1 MSLDKRCIVIG
12 AGVAGAACARALVD
26 RGWQVKL
33 LDIAKDPCTA
43 ASGVPVGVVSCHASP
58 DDNPLSQLTRAGLQA
73 TVAFARAHL
82 IEGQDW
88 SACGVLERRSAD
100 SNHTKKPWQETA
112 QYSVWF
118 SHVQLA
124 KPAQLKEA
132 GLSGE
137 ASNDLWQPQG
147 AWIKPLALVRAL
159 LSSDDI
165 LFLGLYEV
173 ESMQQ
178 SQATGEWVLR
188 IKHHIPIP
196 GLGSSFT
203 YTSESAPHVV
213 LATGAQTL
221 DFLNQVLYEPD
232 MGLHPIAGQVSW
244 GLQDA
249 SVSQRLPRFAVN
261 GHGSFL
267 AHVPT
272 ADGPAWY
279 TGSTFD
285 RHQSHL
291 LASDEAH
298 ANNRQRLIEL
308 LPAVADTLTSQWN
321 DPAQIRAW
329 NGVRCASV
337 NRLPK
342 LGPLDE
348 QRLPGL
354 HMLSAL
360 GSRGLTL
367 ALLCAQAVADRI
379 EGKPPALSDALL
391 KAMQCELPAPDQ

>member
-12 AGVAGAACARALVD
+12 AGVAGAACARVLVD

-33 LDIAKDPCTA
+33 LDMAKDPCAA

-58 DDNPLSQLTRAGLQA
+58 DDNPLSQLTRAGLKA
-73 TVAFARAHL
+73 TVAFAKANL

-88 SACGVLERRSAD
+88 SPVGVLERRFAESD
-100 SNHTKKPWQETA
+100 KSKKPWQEPA
-112 QYSVWF
+112 QDSVWF
-118 SHVQLA
+118 SHVKLAQKEQLR
-124 KPAQLKEA
+124 QA
-132 GLSGE
+132 GLNADS
-137 ASNDLWQPQG
+137 SHDLWQPQG
-147 AWIKPLALVRAL
+147 AWIKPIAFVRAL

-165 LFLGLYEV
+165 LFLGLHEV
-173 ESMQQ
+173 ESMQK
-178 SQATGEWVLR
+178 SPATGEWVLR

-196 GLGSSFT
+196 GMGSSFT

-213 LATGAQTL
+213 LATGAHTP

-244 GLQDA
+244 GLQAPLLDED
-249 SVSQRLPRFAVN
+249 LPKCAVN
-261 GHGSFL
+261 GHGSFV

-272 ADGPAWY
+272 ADGLAWF

-285 RHQSHL
+285 RHESHL
-291 LASDEAH
+291 IASDEAH
-298 ANNRQRLIEL
+298 AHNRHRLGEL
-308 LPAVADTLTSQWN
+308 LPAVADKLASQWN
-321 DPAQIRAW
+321 DTTQIKAW
-329 NGVRCASV
+329 NGVRCASI

-348 QRLPGL
+348 QRFPGL
-354 HMLSAL
+354 HMLSAM

-367 ALLCAQAVADRI
+367 TLLCAQVVADRM
-379 EGKPPALSDALL
+379 EGEQPAVSEALL
-391 KAMQCELPAPDQ
+391 KAMQCNLPAV

>member
-1 MSLDKRCIVIG
+1 VSLDKRCIVIG

-33 LDIAKDPCTA
+33 IDMAKEPCAA

-58 DDNPLSQLTRAGLQA
+58 DDNPLSQLTRAGLEA
-73 TVAFARAHL
+73 TVAFAKANL

-88 SACGVLERRSAD
+88 SGCGVLERRLPD
-100 SNHTKKPWQETA
+100 SSHAKKPWQEPDKD
-112 QYSVWF
+112 SVWF
-118 SHVQLA
+118 SHVKLAQEEQLRQA
-124 KPAQLKEA
+124 R
-132 GLSGE
+132 LSVE
-137 ASNDLWQPQG
+137 SSHDLWQPQG

-165 LFLGLYEV
+165 LFLGLHEV
-173 ESMQQ
+173 ESMQK
-178 SQATGEWVLR
+178 SPATGEWVLR
-188 IKHHIPIP
+188 IKHHIAIP
-196 GLGSSFT
+196 GMGSSHT

-213 LATGAQTL
+213 LATGAHTP

-244 GLQDA
+244 GLQDD
-249 SVSQRLPRFAVN
+249 SDSQQLPQFAVN
-261 GHGSFL
+261 GHGSFV

-272 ADGPAWY
+272 VDGLAWY
-279 TGSTFD
+279 TGATFD
-285 RHQSHL
+285 RHQSQL
-291 LASDEAH
+291 TATEEAH
-298 ANNRQRLIEL
+298 VKNKQRLSEL
-308 LPAVADTLTSQWN
+308 LPAVSDTLAHQWN
-321 DPAQIRAW
+321 DQAQIKAW

-367 ALLCAQAVADRI
+367 ALLCAQVVADRM
-379 EGKPPALSDALL
+379 EGKTPTLPEALL
-391 KAMQCELPAPDQ
+391 KAMQCELPEA

>member
-33 LDIAKDPCTA
+33 LDLAKEPCAA

-73 TVAFARAHL
+73 TLAFAKSHL

-88 SACGVLERRSAD
+88 SACGVFERRTAD
-100 SNHTKKPWQETA
+100 SKHAKKPWQEPA
-112 QYSVWF
+112 ADSVWF

-124 KPAQLKEA
+124 QTEQLRQA
-132 GLSGE
+132 GLNGNDSH
-137 ASNDLWQPQG
+137 DLWQPQG
-147 AWIKPLALVRAL
+147 AWIKPMALVRAL
-159 LSSDDI
+159 LSNDDI
-165 LFLGLYEV
+165 LFLGLHEV
-173 ESMQQ
+173 ESMQKNP
-178 SQATGEWVLR
+178 ATGEWLLR

-196 GLGSSFT
+196 GMGSSFT
-203 YTSESAPHVV
+203 YTSESSPHVV
-213 LATGAQTL
+213 LATGAQTP

-244 GLQDA
+244 GLQGDEVA
-249 SVSQRLPRFAVN
+249 SDLPRFAVN
-261 GHGSFL
+261 GHGSFV

-272 ADGPAWY
+272 VEGLAWY
-279 TGSTFD
+279 TGSTFE

-291 LASDEAH
+291 TETDDAH
-298 ANNRQRLIEL
+298 VHNRERLSEL
-308 LPAVADTLTSQWN
+308 LPAVAETLAPQWN
-321 DPAQIRAW
+321 DPTQIRAW
-329 NGVRCASV
+329 NGVRCASI

-348 QRLPGL
+348 KRFPGL

-367 ALLCAQAVADRI
+367 ALLCAQLVVDRI
-379 EGKPPALSDALL
+379 EGKPPSLSDALI
-391 KAMQCELPAPDQ
+391 KAMQCELNEA

>member
-33 LDIAKDPCTA
+33 LDIAKEPCTA

-73 TVAFARAHL
+73 TVAFAKAHL

-88 SACGVLERRSAD
+88 SPVGVLERRLAESDKA
-100 SNHTKKPWQETA
+100 KKPWQEPA
-112 QYSVWF
+112 EDSVWF
-118 SHVQLA
+118 SHVKLAQEEQLR
-124 KPAQLKEA
+124 QA
-132 GLSGE
+132 GLNADS
-137 ASNDLWQPQG
+137 SHDLWQPQG

-165 LFLGLYEV
+165 LFLGLHEV
-173 ESMQQ
+173 ESMQK
-178 SQATGEWVLR
+178 SPATGEWVLR

-196 GLGSSFT
+196 GMGSSFT

-213 LATGAQTL
+213 LATGAHTP

-244 GLQDA
+244 GLQA
-249 SVSQRLPRFAVN
+249 PSLGEELPKFAVN
-261 GHGSFL
+261 GHGSFV

-272 ADGPAWY
+272 VEGLAWY

-285 RHQSHL
+285 RHESHL
-291 LASDEAH
+291 IASNEAH
-298 ANNRQRLIEL
+298 AHNRQRLGEL
-308 LPAVADTLTSQWN
+308 LPAVADKLASQWN
-321 DPAQIRAW
+321 DPTQIKAW
-329 NGVRCASV
+329 NGVRCASI

-348 QRLPGL
+348 KRFPGL
-354 HMLSAL
+354 HILSAM

-367 ALLCAQAVADRI
+367 ALLCAQSVADRM
-379 EGKPPALSDALL
+379 EGKPPALSDSLL
-391 KAMQCELPAPDQ
+391 KAMMCELPQA